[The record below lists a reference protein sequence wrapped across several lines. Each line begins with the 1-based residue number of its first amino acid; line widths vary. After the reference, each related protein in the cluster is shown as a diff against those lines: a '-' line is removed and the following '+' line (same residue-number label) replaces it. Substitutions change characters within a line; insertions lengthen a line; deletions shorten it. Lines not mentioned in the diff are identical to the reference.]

1 MHPFAL
7 NDTQLDQVSGGI
19 AIGGCIIP
27 LPVRPLPYPKPRDPI
42 EYTTMAI
49 GEEGGAPPVDLT

>member
-7 NDTQLDQVSGGI
+7 NEKQLDQVSGGI
-19 AIGGCIIP
+19 AIGGCVPP
-27 LPVRPLPYPKPRDPI
+27 LPGRPLPKPRDPI

-49 GEEGGAPPVDLT
+49 GEEGGDLPLDLT